1 MDKKGLT
8 LLFSG
13 KELESAVW
21 ALWSEK
27 TLMDESQR
35 ELQRLHILYFSLS
48 KNKKESIIWET
59 LILVFTTKQLQST
72 KLLDFD
78 EI

>member
-1 MDKKGLT
+1 
-8 LLFSG
+8 
-13 KELESAVW
+13 
-21 ALWSEK
+21 
-27 TLMDESQR
+27 MDENQR